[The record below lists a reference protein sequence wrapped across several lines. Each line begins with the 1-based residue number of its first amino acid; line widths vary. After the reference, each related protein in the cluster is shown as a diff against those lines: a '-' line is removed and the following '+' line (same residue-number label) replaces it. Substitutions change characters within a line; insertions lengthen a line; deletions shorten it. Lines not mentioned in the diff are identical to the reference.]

1 MHLVIITMV
10 ILCVYLNSLPH
21 CSKYF
26 KLSLLRE
33 LKNIY
38 VIFFL
43 VCMKGLLRFIIGNK
57 LSKFNWA
64 DVNFSDLF
72 AVSGKL
78 FKIEIGCL
86 YFFF

>member
-1 MHLVIITMV
+1 
-10 ILCVYLNSLPH
+10 
-21 CSKYF
+21 
-26 KLSLLRE
+26 
-33 LKNIY
+33 
-38 VIFFL
+38 
-43 VCMKGLLRFIIGNK
+43 MKGLLRFIIGNK
-57 LSKFNWA
+57 FSKFNWA